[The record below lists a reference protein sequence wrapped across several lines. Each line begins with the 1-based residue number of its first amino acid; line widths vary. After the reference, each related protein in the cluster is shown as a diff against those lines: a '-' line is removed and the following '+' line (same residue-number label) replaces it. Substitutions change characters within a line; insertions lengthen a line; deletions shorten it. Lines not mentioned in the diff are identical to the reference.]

1 MHFIKTPFHASAA
14 ILLFLAVIA
23 TPSVATAAEYRA
35 CANETI
41 DGGTFEHVTV
51 QAGTSCTLK
60 NATVTGNFSATG
72 ATDVML
78 DGVKVYGIVHISYST
93 GEEIIV
99 RNSVVGRHLELTNNE
114 VSDVLVNGGNT
125 IFGNLRVA
133 ENTATT
139 FLIGSRESG
148 GNTVMHNLSIVDNTA
163 DFYIASNNNY
173 VGVNLDMSRN
183 TAGEDIGVWDNIV
196 KGNVT
201 YRKNKSSDVVFIA
214 FFNNVQ
220 TNTIGGQL
228 LINGNET
235 VDPIVAAGNIVR
247 GDMLCLHNMPSE
259 IETNTRSRNQLLET
273 IPGSNVVIG
282 TTRCEFIYSP
292 DYVAPNDPEKD

>member
-1 MHFIKTPFHASAA
+1 MHFTKTPFHASAA
-14 ILLFLAVIA
+14 ILLVSAVIA
-23 TPSVATAAEYRA
+23 APSVATADEYKT
-35 CANETI
+35 CNGTI

-51 QAGTSCTLK
+51 QRGYPCTLT

-78 DGVKVYGIVHISYST
+78 DGVTVYGSVDISYST

-99 RNSVVGRHLELTNNE
+99 RNSVVGRHLKLTNNY
-114 VSDVLVNGGNT
+114 VSKVRVNGGNT

-133 ENTATT
+133 ENTAST

-148 GNTVMHNLSIVDNTA
+148 GNTVMQNLRVVDNTSE
-163 DFYIASNNNY
+163 FYIASNNNH
-173 VGVNLDMSRN
+173 VGVNLNMSRN

-196 KGNVT
+196 NGNVK
-201 YRKNKSSDVVFIA
+201 YRDNKSSDVEFMA

-228 LINGNET
+228 QISGNET

-247 GDMLCLHNMPSE
+247 GNMQCRHNMPSE
-259 IETNTRSRNQLLET
+259 IETNTKSRNQLLDT
-273 IPGSNVVIG
+273 IPGPNVVIG
-282 TTRCEFIYSP
+282 KTRCEFIYSP
-292 DYVAPNDPEKD
+292 DFVEPE